1 MCQLVESLRIENY
14 CMYHI
19 GLHNKRFNQARK
31 ALFGKTDYIHLED
44 QITIPDQI
52 NNQRYKC
59 RVVTNGEEITTEIA
73 PYIQRN
79 ITTLKVVHMN
89 DIDYSYKL
97 LNRNLLD
104 KAFEVRGKCDDI
116 IIIKNNMVTDAW
128 AANLIF
134 FDGEKWIT
142 PSTPLLKGI
151 QREYLL
157 STGKITEQPI
167 LVSEIMNFKKIKLI
181 NAMIDFERASEIDV
195 PSGVIY

>member
-14 CMYHI
+14 GLHHI
-19 GLHNKRFNQARK
+19 GLHNQRFNQARK
-31 ALFGKTDYIHLED
+31 ALFGKTDFVDLEKL
-44 QITIPDQI
+44 ITIPDHI
-52 NNQRYKC
+52 TDQRYKC
-59 RVVTNGEEITTEIA
+59 RVITNGEEITTEIA

-79 ITTLKVVHMN
+79 IATLKVICMN

-97 LNRNLLD
+97 LNRKLLD
-104 KAFEVRGKCDDI
+104 KAFEARGKCDDI

-134 FDGEKWIT
+134 FDGENWVT

-157 STGKITEQPI
+157 SSGKITEQPI
-167 LVSEIMNFKKIKLI
+167 PVSEIMNFKKVKLI
-181 NAMIDFERASEIDV
+181 NAMIDFERAPEIDLLV
-195 PSGVIY
+195 GVIF